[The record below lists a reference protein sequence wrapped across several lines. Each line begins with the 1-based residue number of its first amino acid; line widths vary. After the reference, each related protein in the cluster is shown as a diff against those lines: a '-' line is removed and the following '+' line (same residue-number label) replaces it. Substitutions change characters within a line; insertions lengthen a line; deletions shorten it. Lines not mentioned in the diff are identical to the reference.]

1 MSSPSGLV
9 QPELVQE
16 RDRVLGWQ
24 VDEFGAKRPL
34 DSRPRLTSALWR
46 DHVLIGLGLL
56 IVSCV
61 VGFGLDLGNLAAQV
75 LACWALMA
83 CLHVSLA
90 ITAGWVSRVPGVTT
104 ATRRVWA
111 AVSFAGVAYVVG
123 DAVQLVM
130 IATGPMSLQVA
141 LGGTAQSLSVLVG
154 TAGLVMV
161 MLISPIG
168 LGRRRERTR
177 FWLDVS
183 IVMAA
188 ATTFGAYVY
197 VPADSSKFLDVLLS
211 ILVGPGLFLVGMFAV
226 VKLVLSPAPP
236 FSRLAGLTLA
246 SAAAL
251 EGLVQASSKLMIDNG
266 QAAWVLGVTV
276 IASVL
281 LTGSSR
287 IQKLQVRADPNV
299 LHPRVRHRF
308 STLPYAAIAATY
320 LLLVWVLAKVGLN
333 AHAWIVVAG
342 AITSTALVVG
352 RQLVAFT
359 DNTRLLDEVDAKVQE
374 LNQSLRERD
383 LLATKLRHEAFH
395 DPLTGLANRSMFNNR
410 LQDALSGVGP
420 ATGHLTLMIVD
431 LDDFKQVNDRYG
443 HAAGDEVL
451 VVTARRL
458 RNCVREVDLVAR
470 LGGDEF
476 AVLHEDLPD
485 EAAQIAERIVEAV
498 AQPFTVSAAT
508 ASVTASVGVVVAR
521 GERRTS
527 EQLMYAADTAMYAAK
542 HSGKRGYRIV

>member
-1 MSSPSGLV
+1 
-9 QPELVQE
+9 
-16 RDRVLGWQ
+16 

-34 DSRPRLTSALWR
+34 DSRPRLASALWR
-46 DHVLIGLGLL
+46 DRVLIGLGLL

-75 LACWALMA
+75 LACWALLA

-90 ITAGWVSRVPGVTT
+90 ITASWVSRVPGVTT
-104 ATRRVWA
+104 ATGRVWA
-111 AVSFAGVAYVVG
+111 AVSFAGVAYAVG

-168 LGRRRERTR
+168 LGGRRERTR

-188 ATTFGAYVY
+188 ATTFGAYAY
-197 VPADSSKFLDVLLS
+197 VPTGSSKFLDVLLS
-211 ILVGPGLFLVGMFAV
+211 ILIGPGLFLVGMFAV
-226 VKLVLSPAPP
+226 VKLVLSPVPP

-246 SAAAL
+246 AAAAL

-266 QAAWVLGVTV
+266 QAAWLLGVTV

-287 IQKLQVRADPNV
+287 IQQLQVRADPNV
-299 LHPRVRHRF
+299 LHPRVRRRF
-308 STLPYAAIAATY
+308 TTLPYAAIAATY
-320 LLLVWVLAKVGLN
+320 LLLVWVLAKFGLN
-333 AHAWIVVAG
+333 AHVWIVVAG
-342 AITSTALVVG
+342 AIASTTLVVG

-383 LLATKLRHEAFH
+383 LLATKLRHQAFH

-410 LQDALSGVGP
+410 LQDALGGVGP
-420 ATGHLTLMIVD
+420 ATGRLTLMIVD

-451 VVTARRL
+451 VLTARRL

-485 EAAQIAERIVEAV
+485 EDVQIAERIVEAI
-498 AQPFTVSAAT
+498 AQPFTVSAGT

-521 GERRTS
+521 GERRTC
-527 EQLMYAADTAMYAAK
+527 EQLMHDADTAMYAAK
-542 HSGKRGYRIV
+542 HSGKRGYRIA

>member
-9 QPELVQE
+9 QPELAQKQ
-16 RDRVLGWQ
+16 DRVLGGQ
-24 VDEFGAKRPL
+24 VDEFGAKRHL
-34 DSRPRLTSALWR
+34 DSQPRLTSALWR

-61 VGFGLDLGNLAAQV
+61 VGFGLDLGNQAAQV
-75 LACWALMA
+75 LACWALLA

-111 AVSFAGVAYVVG
+111 AVSFAGVAYTVG
-123 DAVQLVM
+123 DAIQLVM
-130 IATGPMSLQVA
+130 LATGPMSLQVA
-141 LGGTAQSLSVLVG
+141 LGGTAQSLSVLLG
-154 TAGLVMV
+154 TAGLVTV
-161 MLISPIG
+161 MLTSPIG
-168 LGRRRERTR
+168 LGPRERTH
-177 FWLDVS
+177 FWLDVG

-188 ATTFGAYVY
+188 ATTFGAYAY
-197 VPADSSKFLDVLLS
+197 VPADSSKLLDVLLS
-211 ILVGPGLFLVGMFAV
+211 ILIGPGLFLVGMFAV
-226 VKLVLSPAPP
+226 VKLVLSAAPP

-246 SAAAL
+246 VAAAL
-251 EGLVQASSKLMIDNG
+251 EGLAQASSKLMIDNG
-266 QAAWVLGVTV
+266 QASWLLGITV

-287 IQKLQVRADPNV
+287 IQQLQVRADPNV
-299 LHPRVRHRF
+299 LHPRVRRRF
-308 STLPYAAIAATY
+308 TTLPYAAIAATY

-333 AHAWIVVAG
+333 AHVWIVVAG
-342 AITSTALVVG
+342 AIASTTLVVG

-359 DNTRLLDEVDAKVQE
+359 DNTHLLDEVDAKVQE
-374 LNQSLRERD
+374 LNQALRERD

-451 VVTARRL
+451 VATARRL

-527 EQLMYAADTAMYAAK
+527 EQLMHAADTAMYAAK